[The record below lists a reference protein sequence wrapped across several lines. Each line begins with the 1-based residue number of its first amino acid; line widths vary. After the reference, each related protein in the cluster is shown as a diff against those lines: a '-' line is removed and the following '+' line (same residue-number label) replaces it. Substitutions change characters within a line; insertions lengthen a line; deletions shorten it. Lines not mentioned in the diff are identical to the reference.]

1 VAFGIVGKSLDDAR
15 TCAVASFAH
24 FLRGIRAMAATPRAH
39 PHPIRYVPT
48 ARHFSPIGNPL
59 IYMHVNRLQL
69 IAALG
74 LIVCAAAPV
83 AQARDLHI
91 SIPARS
97 KLTPV
102 QRLNRDGVEAVQ
114 KHQYDKAEALFY
126 KAYLFDPVD
135 PFTLN
140 NLGYVSEL
148 QGQLERAETFYKL
161 AAEQG
166 CGAIIDR
173 SDEKD
178 LRGKPM
184 MYAIDGLRNSPMR
197 VNRMNIRALELL
209 AQDHGFAAEAVL
221 EQALKLD
228 PQNAFTLNNLGVA
241 NETVGDYE
249 SALKYYDEVAASRTK
264 DPVVIALNPA
274 TRGKPLSEVAAH
286 SAANLRNKMRN
297 MDVNRAQATMLEVR
311 GVYEIN
317 ENNWDAARQDF
328 LDAYKAD
335 PNSAFTLNNL
345 GYVSERDGD
354 LETAQFFYDRARKAS
369 DANVRVGLASQAGA
383 QGTRIASVAGN
394 STHKVDSELQVYTQ
408 ERRSETGPIELTP
421 RYGTSQPEPA
431 PANPKTPQQR

>member
-1 VAFGIVGKSLDDAR
+1 
-15 TCAVASFAH
+15 
-24 FLRGIRAMAATPRAH
+24 
-39 PHPIRYVPT
+39 
-48 ARHFSPIGNPL
+48 
-59 IYMHVNRLQL
+59 MHVNRLQF

-74 LIVCAAAPV
+74 VIVCAAAPL

-91 SIPARS
+91 SIPERS

-184 MYAIDGLRNSPMR
+184 MDAIDTVKNTPMR

-209 AQDHGFAAEAVL
+209 GQDHGFAAQAVL

-228 PQNAFTLNNLGVA
+228 PQNPFTLNNLGVA
-241 NETVGDYE
+241 NEAVGDYQ
-249 SALKYYDEVAASRTK
+249 SALKYYDEVAASGSK
-264 DPVVIALNPA
+264 DPVVISLKAS
-274 TRGKPLSEVAAH
+274 TRGKPVSAVAAR
-286 SAANLRNKMRN
+286 SAANLRKKMRN
-297 MDVNRAQATMLEVR
+297 MDVSQEEATMLELR
-311 GVYEIN
+311 GVYEVN
-317 ENNWDAARQDF
+317 ENNWDAAKQDF

-354 LETAQFFYDRARKAS
+354 IETAQFFYDRARKAS
-369 DANVRVGLASQAGA
+369 DANTRVGMATQAGA
-383 QGTRIASVAGN
+383 QGTRLAAVANN
-394 STHKVDSELQVYTQ
+394 STRQVDSELQEYTQ
-408 ERRSETGPIELTP
+408 ERHAESGPIELTP
-421 RYGTSQPEPA
+421 RYGVSQPEPA
-431 PANPKTPQQR
+431 PAPPPSTQQTPQP

>member
-1 VAFGIVGKSLDDAR
+1 MR
-15 TCAVASFAH
+15 
-24 FLRGIRAMAATPRAH
+24 
-39 PHPIRYVPT
+39 
-48 ARHFSPIGNPL
+48 
-59 IYMHVNRLQL
+59 VNRLQL

-74 LIVCAAAPV
+74 VIVCAAVPL
-83 AQARDLHI
+83 AQAARDLHI
-91 SIPARS
+91 SIPLRS

-102 QRLNRDGVEAVQ
+102 QRLNREGVEAVQ

-184 MYAIDGLRNSPMR
+184 MDAIDTLKNTPMR

-221 EQALKLD
+221 EQAQKLD
-228 PQNAFTLNNLGVA
+228 PQNPFTLNNLGVA
-241 NETVGDYE
+241 SEAVGDYQD
-249 SALKYYDEVAASRTK
+249 ALKYYDEVAASGSK
-264 DPVVIALNPA
+264 DPVVISLKAS
-274 TRGKPLSEVAAH
+274 TRGKPVSAVAAH
-286 SAANLRNKMRN
+286 SAANLRKKMRN
-297 MDVNRAQATMLEVR
+297 MNVSREEATMLELR
-311 GVYEIN
+311 GVYEVN
-317 ENNWDAARQDF
+317 ENNWDAAKQDF
-328 LDAYKAD
+328 LNAYKAD
-335 PNSAFTLNNL
+335 PYSAFTLNNL

-369 DANVRVGLASQAGA
+369 DANARVGLATQAGA
-383 QGTRIASVAGN
+383 HGTRLAAVAN
-394 STHKVDSELQVYTQ
+394 TSTHEVGSELQEYTQ
-408 ERRSETGPIELTP
+408 ERHSETGPIELTP
-421 RYGTSQPEPA
+421 RYGVSQPEAA
-431 PANPKTPQQR
+431 PAAPHANQQIPQP

>member
-1 VAFGIVGKSLDDAR
+1 
-15 TCAVASFAH
+15 
-24 FLRGIRAMAATPRAH
+24 M
-39 PHPIRYVPT
+39 
-48 ARHFSPIGNPL
+48 FSPIGIHLTNMP
-59 IYMHVNRLQL
+59 VNRLQL

-74 LIVCAAAPV
+74 VIVCAAVPL
-83 AQARDLHI
+83 AQARDLRI
-91 SIPARS
+91 SIPLRS

-184 MYAIDGLRNSPMR
+184 MDAIDTLKNTPMR

-209 AQDHGFAAEAVL
+209 AQDHGFAAQEVL

-228 PQNAFTLNNLGVA
+228 PQNPFTLNNLGVA
-241 NETVGDYE
+241 DEAVGDYE
-249 SALKYYDEVAASRTK
+249 GALKYYDEVAASASK
-264 DPVVIALNPA
+264 DPVVISLKASS
-274 TRGKPLSEVAAH
+274 RGKPVSEVAAH
-286 SAANLRNKMRN
+286 SAANLRKKMRS
-297 MDVNRAQATMLEVR
+297 MDVSREEATMLELR
-311 GVYEIN
+311 GVYEVN
-317 ENNWDAARQDF
+317 ENNWDAAKQDF
-328 LDAYKAD
+328 LNAYKAD
-335 PNSAFTLNNL
+335 PDSAFTLNNL
-345 GYVSERDGD
+345 GYVSEREGD

-369 DANVRVGLASQAGA
+369 DANARVGLATQAGA
-383 QGTRIASVAGN
+383 HGTRLSAVAN
-394 STHKVDSELQVYTQ
+394 TSTHEVGSELQEYTQ
-408 ERRSETGPIELTP
+408 ERHSETGPIELTP
-421 RYGTSQPEPA
+421 RYGVSQPEAA
-431 PANPKTPQQR
+431 PAAPHANQQTPQP

>member
-1 VAFGIVGKSLDDAR
+1 
-15 TCAVASFAH
+15 
-24 FLRGIRAMAATPRAH
+24 M
-39 PHPIRYVPT
+39 RYVPT
-48 ARHFSPIGNPL
+48 ARRFSPIGNHL
-59 IYMHVNRLQL
+59 INMRLNRLQF

-74 LIVCAAAPV
+74 VIVCAAAPL
-83 AQARDLHI
+83 AQARDLRI

-102 QRLNRDGVEAVQ
+102 QRLNREGVEAVQ
-114 KHQYDKAEALFY
+114 KHQFDKAEVLFY

-161 AAEQG
+161 ASEQG

-173 SDEKD
+173 SDEKS

-184 MYAIDGLRNSPMR
+184 MFAIDGLQNSPMR

-209 AQDHGFAAEAVL
+209 GQDHGFTAEAVL

-228 PQNAFTLNNLGVA
+228 PQNVFTLNNLGVA

-249 SALKYYDEVAASRTK
+249 SALKYYDEVAASGSK
-264 DPVVIALNPA
+264 DPVVITLKAS
-274 TRGKPLSEVAAH
+274 TRGRPVSEVAAH
-286 SAANLRNKMRN
+286 SAANLRKKMRN
-297 MDVNRAQATMLEVR
+297 MDQNREEATKLELR
-311 GVYEIN
+311 GVYEVN
-317 ENNWDAARQDF
+317 ENNWDAAKQDF

-369 DANVRVGLASQAGA
+369 DANARVGLATQSGA
-383 QGTRIASVAGN
+383 QGTRLAAVAGN

-408 ERRSETGPIELTP
+408 ERRSETGPVELTP
-421 RYGTSQPEPA
+421 RYGVSQPEAA
-431 PANPKTPQQR
+431 PATPRSNPQPPQP

>member
-1 VAFGIVGKSLDDAR
+1 
-15 TCAVASFAH
+15 
-24 FLRGIRAMAATPRAH
+24 M
-39 PHPIRYVPT
+39 
-48 ARHFSPIGNPL
+48 FSPIGIHLTNMP
-59 IYMHVNRLQL
+59 VNRLQL

-74 LIVCAAAPV
+74 VIVCAAVPL
-83 AQARDLHI
+83 AQARDLRI
-91 SIPARS
+91 SIPLRS

-184 MYAIDGLRNSPMR
+184 MDAIDTLKNTPMR

-209 AQDHGFAAEAVL
+209 AQDHGFAAQEVL

-228 PQNAFTLNNLGVA
+228 PQNPFTLNNLGVA
-241 NETVGDYE
+241 DEAVGDYE
-249 SALKYYDEVAASRTK
+249 GALKYYDEVAASGSK
-264 DPVVIALNPA
+264 DPVVISLKASS
-274 TRGKPLSEVAAH
+274 RGKPVSEVAAH
-286 SAANLRNKMRN
+286 SAANLRKKMRS
-297 MDVNRAQATMLEVR
+297 MDVSREEATMLELR
-311 GVYEIN
+311 GVYEVN
-317 ENNWDAARQDF
+317 ENNWDAAKQDF
-328 LDAYKAD
+328 LNAYKAD
-335 PNSAFTLNNL
+335 PDSAFTLNNL
-345 GYVSERDGD
+345 GYVSEREGD

-369 DANVRVGLASQAGA
+369 DANARVGLATQAGA
-383 QGTRIASVAGN
+383 HGTRLSAVAN
-394 STHKVDSELQVYTQ
+394 TSTHEVGSELQEYTQ
-408 ERRSETGPIELTP
+408 ERHSETGPIELTP
-421 RYGTSQPEPA
+421 RYGVSQPEAA
-431 PANPKTPQQR
+431 PAAPHANQQTPQP